1 MKKKLIKNIIFFLI
15 IIVVIN
21 FIQKFLISK
30 INVYSKIELV
40 ISIIRMKKE
49 LKKNLNYLYFIKNK
63 QIIINRHKRIR
74 KPKVSI
80 ISPIYNREKFIQ
92 KFLKIIQSQSFLRL
106 EIIFIDDCSKD
117 NSINLIEEY
126 KKKDERILLIKN
138 IFNKGTFISRNIGA
152 LYSKSKYIILPDPD
166 DILDRNIINICFKYS
181 EKYNYEMIRF
191 NIYKINEKKAYNVYV
206 QDKEKIS
213 ISQPELSRYMFYG
226 NNELYIIDYYI
237 HNKFIKK
244 ELYIRALN
252 SLNKIYLNMYITL
265 WEDTI
270 ISYILYRNAKSFCS
284 LRNIGYFYIKNSQ
297 SITKNMFKISELKMK
312 FIFIFLKIVFENTK
326 NTKYEK
332 DMFNLLFTQLNDNFN
347 IINRLNNLSI
357 NSKYYFYYE
366 IIKIFLNCNY
376 ITEENKNI
384 LNNFIFLIEN
394 KLKKKKIIGIYII

>member
-312 FIFIFLKIVFENTK
+312 FIFIFLKVVFENTK

-332 DMFNLLFTQLNDNFN
+332 DMFNLLFTQLNENFN
-347 IINRLNNLSI
+347 IINRLNNLAI
-357 NSKYYFYYE
+357 NSKYHFYYE
-366 IIKIFLNCNY
+366 IIYQFLNSNF
-376 ITEENKNI
+376 ITEENKKI
-384 LNNFIFLIEN
+384 LNNFIFLIDK
-394 KLKKKKIIGIYII
+394 KLSKKKR

>member
-117 NSINLIEEY
+117 NSIHLIEEY

-312 FIFIFLKIVFENTK
+312 FIFIFLKVVFENTK

-332 DMFNLLFTQLNDNFN
+332 DMFNLLFTQLNENFN
-347 IINRLNNLSI
+347 IINRLNNLAI
-357 NSKYYFYYE
+357 NSKYHFYYE
-366 IIKIFLNCNY
+366 IIYQFLNSNF
-376 ITEENKNI
+376 ITEENKKI
-384 LNNFIFLIEN
+384 LNNFIFLIDN
-394 KLKKKKIIGIYII
+394 KLSKKKR

>member
-30 INVYSKIELV
+30 INVYSKIEL
-40 ISIIRMKKE
+40 IRMKKE

-312 FIFIFLKIVFENTK
+312 FIFIFLKVVFENTK

-332 DMFNLLFTQLNDNFN
+332 DMFNLLFTQLNENFN
-347 IINRLNNLSI
+347 IINRLNNLAI
-357 NSKYYFYYE
+357 NSKYHFYYE
-366 IIKIFLNCNY
+366 IIYQFLNSNF
-376 ITEENKNI
+376 ITEENKKI
-384 LNNFIFLIEN
+384 LNNFIFLIDK
-394 KLKKKKIIGIYII
+394 KLSKKKR

>member
-312 FIFIFLKIVFENTK
+312 FIFIFLKVVFENTK

-332 DMFNLLFTQLNDNFN
+332 DMFNLLFTQLNENFN
-347 IINRLNNLSI
+347 IINRLNNLAI
-357 NSKYYFYYE
+357 NSKYHFYYE
-366 IIKIFLNCNY
+366 IIYQFLNSNF
-376 ITEENKNI
+376 ITEENKKI
-384 LNNFIFLIEN
+384 LNNFIFLIDN
-394 KLKKKKIIGIYII
+394 KLSKKKR

>member
-1 MKKKLIKNIIFFLI
+1 MKKKLIKNIIFFAI
-15 IIVVIN
+15 IFIIIN
-21 FIQKFLISK
+21 FIQKFLTSK

-49 LKKNLNYLYFIKNK
+49 LKKNLNYLNFIKNK

-80 ISPIYNREKFIQ
+80 ISPIYNREKYIQ

-152 LYSKSKYIILPDPD
+152 LYSNSKYIILPDPD

-284 LRNIGYFYIKNSQ
+284 LSNIGYFYIKNSQ

-312 FIFIFLKIVFENTK
+312 FIFIFLKVVFENTK

-332 DMFNLLFTQLNDNFN
+332 DMFNLLFTQLNENFN
-347 IINRLNNLSI
+347 IINRLNNLAI
-357 NSKYYFYYE
+357 NSKYHFYYE
-366 IIKIFLNCNY
+366 IIYQFLNSNF
-376 ITEENKNI
+376 ITEENKKL
-384 LNNFIFLIEN
+384 LNNFIFLIDK
-394 KLKKKKIIGIYII
+394 KLSKKKR

>member
-30 INVYSKIELV
+30 INAYSKIELV

-49 LKKNLNYLYFIKNK
+49 LKKNLNYLFFIKNK

-312 FIFIFLKIVFENTK
+312 FIFIFLKVVFENTK

-332 DMFNLLFTQLNDNFN
+332 DMFNLLFTQLNENFN
-347 IINRLNNLSI
+347 IINRLNNLAI
-357 NSKYYFYYE
+357 NSKYHFYYE
-366 IIKIFLNCNY
+366 IIYQFLNSNF
-376 ITEENKNI
+376 ITEENKKI
-384 LNNFIFLIEN
+384 LNNFIFLIDK
-394 KLKKKKIIGIYII
+394 KLSKKKR

>member
-226 NNELYIIDYYI
+226 NNELYIVDYYI

-312 FIFIFLKIVFENTK
+312 FIFIFLKVVFENTK

-332 DMFNLLFTQLNDNFN
+332 DMFNLLFTQLNENFN
-347 IINRLNNLSI
+347 IINRLNNLAI
-357 NSKYYFYYE
+357 NSKYHFYYE
-366 IIKIFLNCNY
+366 IIYQFLNSNF
-376 ITEENKNI
+376 ITEENKKI
-384 LNNFIFLIEN
+384 LNNFIFLIDK
-394 KLKKKKIIGIYII
+394 KLSKKKR

>member
-1 MKKKLIKNIIFFLI
+1 MKKKLIKNIIFFAI
-15 IIVVIN
+15 IFIIIN
-21 FIQKFLISK
+21 FIQKFLTSK

-49 LKKNLNYLYFIKNK
+49 LKKNLNYLNFIKNK

-80 ISPIYNREKFIQ
+80 ISPIYNREKYIQ

-284 LRNIGYFYIKNSQ
+284 LSNIGYFYIKNSQ

-312 FIFIFLKIVFENTK
+312 FIFIFLKVVFENTK

-332 DMFNLLFTQLNDNFN
+332 DMFNLLFTQLNENFN
-347 IINRLNNLSI
+347 IINRLNNLAI
-357 NSKYYFYYE
+357 NSKYHFYYE
-366 IIKIFLNCNY
+366 IIYQFLNSNF
-376 ITEENKNI
+376 ITEENKKL
-384 LNNFIFLIEN
+384 LNNFIFLIDK
-394 KLKKKKIIGIYII
+394 KLSKKKR

>member
-237 HNKFIKK
+237 HNKFINK

-312 FIFIFLKIVFENTK
+312 FIFIFLKVVFENTK

-332 DMFNLLFTQLNDNFN
+332 DMFNLLFTQLNENFN
-347 IINRLNNLSI
+347 IINRLNNLAI
-357 NSKYYFYYE
+357 NSKYHFYYE
-366 IIKIFLNCNY
+366 IIYQFLNSNF
-376 ITEENKNI
+376 ITEENKKI
-384 LNNFIFLIEN
+384 LNNFIFLIDK
-394 KLKKKKIIGIYII
+394 KLSKKKR

>member
-312 FIFIFLKIVFENTK
+312 FIFIFLKVVFENTK

-332 DMFNLLFTQLNDNFN
+332 DMFNLLFTQLNENFN
-347 IINRLNNLSI
+347 IINRLNNLAI
-357 NSKYYFYYE
+357 NSKYHFYYE
-366 IIKIFLNCNY
+366 IIYQFLNSNF
-376 ITEENKNI
+376 ITEENKKI
-384 LNNFIFLIEN
+384 LNNFIFLIN
-394 KLKKKKIIGIYII
+394 KKLRKKKR